1 MLHILSNPHVCLHLN
16 NWTLANS
23 EDKYDAISSRPAVLD
38 ILKLFVIL
46 LVLLNEE
53 DKDKALFNV
62 VYLKQTT
69 QAL

>member
-1 MLHILSNPHVCLHLN
+1 MLHILSNPHVRLHLN
-16 NWTLANS
+16 NGTLANS
-23 EDKYDAISSRPAVLD
+23 EDKYYAISSRPAVLD

-62 VYLKQTT
+62 AYLKQTT
-69 QAL
+69 